1 MGTTRDQAE
10 GNGKQLWEK
19 YRWAPGEGDPKL
31 ISSAL
36 DSEIGQGL
44 MEVLTFHPSEKFFLM
59 AGRMFKGNWNTAI
72 FDSSEGKIICSENSG
87 IRCSDAVFNAEGTK
101 MFIGGGKSQGKIK
114 DGKFS
119 AWGRV
124 LEYEVSIIEEKS

>member
-1 MGTTRDQAE
+1 MSNNVIETGMDVKVHYKGTLPE
-10 GNGKQLWEK
+10 NG
-19 YRWAPGEGDPKL
+19 
-31 ISSAL
+31 
-36 DSEIGQGL
+36 
-44 MEVLTFHPSEKFFLM
+44 EV
-59 AGRMFKGNWNTAI
+59 